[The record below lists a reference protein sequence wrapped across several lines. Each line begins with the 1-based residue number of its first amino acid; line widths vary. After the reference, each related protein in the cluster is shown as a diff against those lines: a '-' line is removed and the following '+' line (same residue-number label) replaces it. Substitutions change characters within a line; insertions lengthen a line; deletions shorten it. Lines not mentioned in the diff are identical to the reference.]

1 MTATASEQEWGMVI
15 FVTSVVKREKLYTS
29 NENRLALQKKDV
41 RFQFVNLSAI
51 SADKNQ
57 NAESF
62 RNCETKKMG
71 NDQSSRQLKGL
82 RIDEKA
88 IEVTDFWS
96 IYCGEVPNVNNV
108 PQLISIFKGE
118 SVVTGQLWKNK
129 SPLERATKNLMI
141 YRHPSILRFVASWE
155 KGSVSYLA
163 TERCKPL
170 SMVLSTQN
178 DIQICLGL
186 RNVLC
191 SLIFLVEKANVGHIN
206 VCMSSIYVTATGAW
220 RLAGFEH
227 LWPKKEL
234 SAAFLERSQPY
245 RYKNAIDKDETKRD
259 HVQGIEQFSFA
270 VLCEEILSK
279 RTGSNSATIP
289 NIAEFRKFCVEHLRN
304 SKAEMRPAL
313 SAILLHSYFSQEFVL
328 IHSFLTELPLKSPHE
343 KQTFFTGLVD
353 RLRAFDEIIVV
364 TELIDLILS
373 RIVVLDETAKHCVIP
388 FILKPRTPDD
398 SLTEP
403 SPLFSV
409 ETFTKYVAPK
419 IQQLFLVRDIP
430 IRLTLLE
437 YFPEFMHHFKSN
449 EILSENILPQLLL
462 GIKDTND
469 QLVAATLRCLADLVP
484 VLGSSIVIGRNRG
497 RLFADGRP
505 NSVIDSSGSNLA
517 VTRWSEPRSI
527 TPVLDNVD
535 ENSTDFISASPIP
548 DNVDLSDD
556 SFPISTTPSRTLNLN
571 QMPERLSPDGGED
584 FEIAREQPDLDDD
597 GWSDWETDANEQPAP
612 TIESN
617 DSNVESAHENGD
629 EPPANSVTQSSLAT
643 ITNHI
648 KDVKDIEIKMN
659 KPQIHDEI
667 DDFFKDMEPVIVKT
681 NSLVV
686 NHIENGSNMQT
697 SKTKDANIEID
708 KNRFA
713 MKATDFSDSCDD
725 AAWDNDTNDWN
736 DDS

>member
-1 MTATASEQEWGMVI
+1 
-15 FVTSVVKREKLYTS
+15 
-29 NENRLALQKKDV
+29 
-41 RFQFVNLSAI
+41 
-51 SADKNQ
+51 
-57 NAESF
+57 
-62 RNCETKKMG
+62 MG
-71 NDQSSRQLKGL
+71 NDQSSHKLKGL
-82 RIDEKA
+82 HIDEKA

-108 PQLISIFKGE
+108 PRLISIFKGE

-155 KGSVSYLA
+155 KGSVSFLA

-191 SLIFLVEKANVGHIN
+191 GLIFLVEKANVGHIN
-206 VCMSSIYVTATGAW
+206 VCMSSIYVAETGSW

-234 SAAFLERSQPY
+234 TTAFLERSQPY

-259 HVQGIEQFSFA
+259 TVHGIEQFGFG

-279 RTGSNSATIP
+279 RSGSNSATIA

-304 SKAEMRPAL
+304 AKAEMRPAL
-313 SAILLHSYFSQEFVL
+313 SAILLHSYFSQDFVQ

-353 RLRAFDEIIVV
+353 RLRTFDEIIVA
-364 TELIDLILS
+364 TELIDMILS

-398 SLTEP
+398 SLTAP

-409 ETFTKYVAPK
+409 ETFTNYVAPK

-437 YFPEFMHHFKSN
+437 YFADFMHHFASN

-505 NSVIDSSGSNLA
+505 NSAIDSTTSSTA
-517 VTRWSEPRSI
+517 VVRWTEPRSI
-527 TPVLDNVD
+527 TPVLNDAD
-535 ENSTDFISASPIP
+535 ESMTDFISASPIP

-556 SFPISTTPSRTLNLN
+556 SFPLSATVSPQHNSNH
-571 QMPERLSPDGGED
+571 MPERLSPDGGED
-584 FEIAREQPDLDDD
+584 FEIAREQPDFDDD
-597 GWSDWETDANEQPAP
+597 GWSDWETDPNEQPA
-612 TIESN
+612 TTNESN
-617 DSNVESAHENGD
+617 EVTAGSDLQIGANHVAV
-629 EPPANSVTQSSLAT
+629 PANAVTQSNRSS

-648 KDVKDIEIKMN
+648 KDVKDIEIKLN

-667 DDFFKDMEPVIVKT
+667 DDFFKEMEPVIVKT
-681 NSLVV
+681 NSMVV
-686 NHIENGSNMQT
+686 NHIANGSDTQPAQENGN
-697 SKTKDANIEID
+697 KIKDSDIAID
-708 KNRFA
+708 TNRFA
-713 MKATDFSDSCDD
+713 VKTTDCNDSCDD

>member
-1 MTATASEQEWGMVI
+1 
-15 FVTSVVKREKLYTS
+15 
-29 NENRLALQKKDV
+29 
-41 RFQFVNLSAI
+41 
-51 SADKNQ
+51 
-57 NAESF
+57 
-62 RNCETKKMG
+62 MG
-71 NDQSSRQLKGL
+71 NDQSSHQLKGL
-82 RIDEKA
+82 HIDEKA

-170 SMVLSTQN
+170 SMVLSMQN

-227 LWPKKEL
+227 LWPRKDL
-234 SAAFLERSQPY
+234 ATNFLERSQPY
-245 RYKNAIDKDETKRD
+245 RYKNAIDKEETKRD
-259 HVQGIEQFSFA
+259 NAYGIEQFGFG
-270 VLCEEILSK
+270 VMCEEILSK
-279 RTGSNSATIP
+279 RSGSNSATIP

-304 SKAEMRPAL
+304 PKADMRPAL
-313 SAILLHSYFSQEFVL
+313 SAILLHSYFSQDFVL
-328 IHSFLTELPLKSPHE
+328 IHSFLSELPLKVPHE

-353 RLRAFDEIIVV
+353 RLRTFDEVIVA

-398 SLTEP
+398 SLTAP
-403 SPLFSV
+403 KPLFSI
-409 ETFTKYVAPK
+409 ETFTKYVTPK

-437 YFPEFMHHFKSN
+437 YFAEFMHHFESN

-505 NSVIDSSGSNLA
+505 QSAIDSKTSNSIVA
-517 VTRWSEPRSI
+517 RWTEPRSI
-527 TPVLDNVD
+527 TPVLNNVD
-535 ENSTDFISASPIP
+535 ENMTDFISASPIP
-548 DNVDLSDD
+548 DNIDLSDD
-556 SFPISTTPSRTLNLN
+556 SFPISATVLRPITSN

-584 FEIAREQPDLDDD
+584 SEIAREQSNFDDD
-597 GWSDWETDANEQPAP
+597 GWSDWETDTNEQPAP
-612 TIESN
+612 TIELNETVVGS
-617 DSNVESAHENGD
+617 EHHQNGN
-629 EPPANSVTQSSLAT
+629 ETVTLSINSVAQSSNAT
-643 ITNHI
+643 ITSNHI
-648 KDVKDIEIKMN
+648 KDIKEIEIKLN

-667 DDFFKDMEPVIVKT
+667 DDLFKDMEPVIVKT
-681 NSLVV
+681 NSLLVSH
-686 NHIENGSNMQT
+686 HIQNESNSQASNGTNV
-697 SKTKDANIEID
+697 SKEADIEID

-713 MKATDFSDSCDD
+713 MKTTDYTDSCDD
-725 AAWDNDTNDWN
+725 AAWDNDANDWN